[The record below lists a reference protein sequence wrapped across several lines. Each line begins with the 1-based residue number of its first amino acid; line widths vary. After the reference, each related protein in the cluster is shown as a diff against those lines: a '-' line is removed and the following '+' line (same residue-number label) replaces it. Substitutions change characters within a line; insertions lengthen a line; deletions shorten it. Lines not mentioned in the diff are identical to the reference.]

1 MSKLRMVGAT
11 ALSLAL
17 AVAGSAFAAGIGGG
31 GGMHVGGI
39 GGGGGIHI
47 GGVGGGGA
55 MHIGGVGG
63 GGAMHIGGVGGGG
76 AMHIGGVGGGGAMH
90 IGGIGGGGGM
100 HVGGGGDGMHVG
112 GGGFRGA
119 QASIGDG
126 RVGSVSGGNF
136 TGHSDGQFAHGGYRG
151 DRDRRHGYDRGV
163 GFAGG
168 LAAGSALGYGYGGYY
183 DPYTYFG
190 YYDPNYYNDG
200 YAYNDPGYDGYSG
213 SVVSSGADPSY
224 CAQHYQ
230 SYDPVSGTYL
240 GDDGLR
246 HPCGKNQERA
256 ATAAIAQPA
265 GSGNPAA
272 APSMNSDQQLLPEAP
287 VGHRQPPA
295 DQVTSEKN
303 LMNPNDP
310 VNQENAALDRMINGI
325 CRGC

>member
-1 MSKLRMVGAT
+1 MVGAT

-17 AVAGSAFAAGIGGG
+17 AVAGPAFAAGIGGGG

-39 GGGGGIHI
+39 GGGGG
-47 GGVGGGGA
+47 
-55 MHIGGVGG
+55 MHIGG
-63 GGAMHIGGVGGGG
+63 
-76 AMHIGGVGGGGAMH
+76 
-90 IGGIGGGGGM
+90 
-100 HVGGGGDGMHVG
+100 VGGGGDGMHVG